1 VDAGVDHGL
10 GIEGFTL
17 EVMQEVTDM
26 VVQSDPIDIKSE
38 GVASV
43 IMKTVG
49 PLSRNKLDGVSYDFK
64 SGQYLSFIKMRKTGK
79 NHRIGLFY
87 TEEQA
92 AVAHDMQAFQFY
104 GLLADEMLNFPY
116 QYEEDLS
123 EGASSRN
130 LKLRLSGVTVTI
142 ECIKDNEQ
150 DSTNIK
156 LEKAVEPNSLVTAE
170 VVPEVVVEA
179 EAVDSLICSPPG
191 TSAVLP
197 GKADV
202 NRRWPERLTTSFF
215 PTAAFAY
222 EVTFTHQSSLG
233 LQLRPLMLTYSVAGG
248 KRTLGC
254 CVVID
259 SSQSPSPLVQAGDIL
274 VSVNE
279 MSLIGSHPLTN
290 FDQRDVPGGFSFDAS
305 VKAISQAKAPR
316 TIRFLRTAGLSVNQ
330 QLSPAEASLLVSDHH
345 PIAKYTVEHSS
356 LPGATPH
363 QVMQYLDNQVEFTA
377 NMKPEVLC

>member
-1 VDAGVDHGL
+1 
-10 GIEGFTL
+10 
-17 EVMQEVTDM
+17 MQEMTD
-26 VVQSDPIDIKSE
+26 VIVQSDPIDIKSE
-38 GVASV
+38 GETTVT
-43 IMKTVG
+43 MKTIG
-49 PLSRNKLDGVSYDFK
+49 PISRNKLDGVSYNSK
-64 SGQYLSFIKMRKTGK
+64 SGQYLSFLKIRKTGK
-79 NHRIGLFY
+79 NHRIGLFF

-92 AVAHDMQAFQFY
+92 AVAHDMQVFQFY
-104 GLLADEMLNFPY
+104 GLLAEEMLNFPY
-116 QYEEDLS
+116 QYEEIFSD
-123 EGASSRN
+123 GAPSRTI
-130 LKLRLSGVTVTI
+130 KLRLSGVTVTI
-142 ECIKDNEQ
+142 ECIKDDEQ
-150 DSTNIK
+150 DSTNLK
-156 LEKAVEPNSLVTAE
+156 FEKVVEPNSGGTLE
-170 VVPEVVVEA
+170 VLPEIVAEA

-279 MSLIGSHPLTN
+279 QSLIGSHPQAN
-290 FDQRDVPGGFSFDAS
+290 FDQRDFAGGFSFDAS

-345 PIAKYTVEHSS
+345 PIAKYTVEHST

-363 QVMQYLDNQVEFTA
+363 QVMQYLDNQVE
-377 NMKPEVLC
+377 V